1 MRNRVAHDGVQ
12 LTRAVAAR
20 VAVLTVLPAVLG
32 IITAGSA
39 SADTGQ
45 AGGQFVFGTVGI
57 VAVALGV
64 GGLVIGLFRRR
75 KIAARLAQVKPQP
88 APEPSPTRVS

>member
-1 MRNRVAHDGVQ
+1 
-12 LTRAVAAR
+12 
-20 VAVLTVLPAVLG
+20 
-32 IITAGSA
+32 
-39 SADTGQ
+39 
-45 AGGQFVFGTVGI
+45 